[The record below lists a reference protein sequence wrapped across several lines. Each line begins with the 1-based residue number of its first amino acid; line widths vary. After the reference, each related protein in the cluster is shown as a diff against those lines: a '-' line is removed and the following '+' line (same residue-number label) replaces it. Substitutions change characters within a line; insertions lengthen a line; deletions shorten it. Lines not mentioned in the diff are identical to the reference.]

1 MFNFFDLVSFI
12 GGILRVVGLG
22 VFGVAAS
29 WFTLHAFQQPER
41 RWQLQTAVF
50 LGFLLFSALTLQFA
64 SAGGAGAFVLGAGIA
79 LLYWGK
85 KSDEEPEA
93 EPEPKSETEED

>member
-1 MFNFFDLVSFI
+1 MFNFFDLVSFL
-12 GGILRVVGLG
+12 GGILRLVGLG
-22 VFGVAAS
+22 VFGVAVG
-29 WFTLHAFQQPER
+29 WFTLYAFQQPER

-64 SAGGAGAFVLGAGIA
+64 SAGGAGAFVLAAGIA

-85 KSDEEPEA
+85 KSEKEPEVETETEA
-93 EPEPKSETEED
+93 NTEED